1 MAKGLLNKYKNNRLK
16 LFLFFL
22 LVAGIFW
29 VLTKFSREFTT
40 SMVATID
47 YQSIPETA
55 ALAKD
60 NPKELSFDLT
70 ANGFEILF
78 YKFKKPSL
86 NIQVADY
93 YQKDKGGFTLSRN
106 EVLKLIS
113 NSFNRYLEVK
123 NLSLDQLNVKL
134 DRIVL
139 KKVKVK
145 PKTDIAFK
153 NGFKALDS
161 IVLIPDSVTISG
173 PESSLKSIKFVKTK
187 TLTLKNID
195 KNISETVAIISPA
208 DEVVAIKP
216 SSVNLQWTVAEFSQ
230 GKFNLPVEVINLPPG
245 KELKLVPQIVSVTFD
260 IALQEFAGITME
272 NFKVVCDYSQRNKE
286 ENFMLPKLIKKPDG
300 AVNIAIEPKKIDFFV
315 FK

>member
-1 MAKGLLNKYKNNRLK
+1 MARGFLNKYKNNKLK

-22 LVAGIFW
+22 LVAGVFW

-40 SMVATID
+40 SMVATIE

-60 NPKELSFDLT
+60 NPQELSFDLT

-93 YQKDKGGFTLSRN
+93 YQKDKSGFTLSRN

-208 DEVVAIKP
+208 DEVVA
-216 SSVNLQWTVAEFSQ
+216 NLLHPHAVPKEQVWRRQQ
-230 GKFNLPVEVINLPPG
+230 GRERP
-245 KELKLVPQIVSVTFD
+245 
-260 IALQEFAGITME
+260 
-272 NFKVVCDYSQRNKE
+272 C
-286 ENFMLPKLIKKPDG
+286 
-300 AVNIAIEPKKIDFFV
+300 
-315 FK
+315 